1 MKVGKYEVD
10 KLDQYNIAIF
20 EPKVSKKTG
29 ETYRG
34 NALYFSTWE
43 SAFNRLLDLKIE
55 AQDKKDLKQVITAI
69 ENSKQEI
76 IKAIKL
82 TKF

>member
-10 KLDQYNIAIF
+10 KLDQYNIVIF
-20 EPKVSKKTG
+20 EPRVSKKTG
-29 ETYRG
+29 EVYKG

-43 SAFNRLLDLKIE
+43 GAFNRMLDLKIE
-55 AQDKKDLKQVITAI
+55 AQDKKDLKQVVTTI
-69 ENSKQEI
+69 ENAKKEI
-76 IKAIKL
+76 IEAIKL